1 MKRLTGVLALMALV
15 PVAGFVIWAGVLLGA
30 QSGYRWLMRAFHLPG
45 AAPMP
50 HGVVVLLA
58 AVYGAAGAV
67 GMLAAIVDDGRV
79 GGRYR

>member
-15 PVAGFVIWAGVLLGA
+15 PAAGFVVWAGVLLGA
-30 QSGYRWLMRAFHLPG
+30 QPGYRWLMRAVRLPG

-50 HGVVVLLA
+50 HTVVVLLA

-67 GMLAAIVDDGRV
+67 WMLAAILDGQR
-79 GGRYR
+79 GRGVR